1 MSEVG
6 MGWVWKR
13 CRKSGD
19 SNSSFLEL
27 KTSFFLGQA
36 SSLVIV
42 MASVRL
48 YLQWCQFIILTRSRD
63 VTISNGLSELVT
75 E

>member
-1 MSEVG
+1 MK
-6 MGWVWKR
+6 WVWGGCGRGVGKV
-13 CRKSGD
+13 D

-63 VTISNGLSELVT
+63 VTISNGPLRT
-75 E
+75 CY